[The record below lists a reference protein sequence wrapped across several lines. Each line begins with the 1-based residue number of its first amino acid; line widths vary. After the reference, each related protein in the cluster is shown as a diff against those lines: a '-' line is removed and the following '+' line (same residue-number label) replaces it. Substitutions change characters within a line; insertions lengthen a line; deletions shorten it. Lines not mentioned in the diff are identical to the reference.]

1 MKIIVDAMGGD
12 NAPFEIVK
20 GAISAAKE
28 FNAHI
33 ILTGRVEEILRCI
46 EKMGLKEL
54 PAGVEIANAT
64 EVIEMDEEPVMAYRK
79 KKDSSMTVGLNMLKE
94 GQGDAMVS
102 AGSTG
107 ALLSGATLVVKRIPG
122 VKRAALAPILPNADK
137 GVMLIDCGANVECT
151 PQYLLQFAYMGS
163 CYTEF
168 VRGIK
173 SPRIGLLNN
182 GTEKTKGTQLQIETY
197 ELLEE
202 AHAAGKLN
210 FIGNVEAKDVMH
222 GVCDVVVCDGYSGN
236 VLLKATEGAASF
248 VMKEIKKTLTANI
261 KTKIAALLV
270 KKEVYDLKERMSAD
284 KVGGTALLGI
294 SKPVIKAHGSSNA
307 DAIKSAIRQA
317 ITAANSNMAEILE
330 KNIAE

>member
-1 MKIIVDAMGGD
+1 
-12 NAPFEIVK
+12 
-20 GAISAAKE
+20 
-28 FNAHI
+28 
-33 ILTGRVEEILRCI
+33 
-46 EKMGLKEL
+46 
-54 PAGVEIANAT
+54 
-64 EVIEMDEEPVMAYRK
+64 
-79 KKDSSMTVGLNMLKE
+79 MTVGLNMLKE

-202 AHAAGKLN
+202 AHTAGKLN

>member
-79 KKDSSMTVGLNMLKE
+79 KKDSSMTVGLNMLEE

-122 VKRAALAPILPNADK
+122 VKRAALAPILPNAAG

-202 AHAAGKLN
+202 AHTAGKLN

>member
-54 PAGVEIANAT
+54 PTGVEIANAT

-202 AHAAGKLN
+202 AHTAGKLN

>member
-20 GAISAAKE
+20 GAVMAAKE
-28 FNAHI
+28 FDTHI

-46 EKMGLKEL
+46 EKLGLKDL
-54 PAGVEIANAT
+54 PGGVEIANAT

-79 KKDSSMTVGLNMLKE
+79 KKDSSMTVGLNMLRD

-122 VKRAALAPILPNADK
+122 VKRAALAPILPNAAG

-151 PQYLLQFAYMGS
+151 PQYLLQFAYMGA

-168 VRGIK
+168 VRGVK

-182 GTEKTKGTQLQIETY
+182 GTEKTKGTQLQIDTY

-202 AHAAGKLN
+202 ACTAGKLN

-248 VMKEIKKTLTANI
+248 VMKEIKKTLTSSF
-261 KTKIAALLV
+261 KTKMAAPLV
-270 KKEVYDLKERMSAD
+270 RKEVYDLKERMSAD
-284 KVGGTALLGI
+284 KIGGTALLGI

-307 DAIKSAIRQA
+307 AAIKSAIRQA
-317 ITAANSNMAEILE
+317 IDAANSNMAEILQ

>member
-28 FNAHI
+28 FDAHI

-202 AHAAGKLN
+202 AHTAGKLN

>member
-20 GAISAAKE
+20 GAVMAAKE
-28 FNAHI
+28 FDTHI

-46 EKMGLKEL
+46 EKLGLKDL
-54 PAGVEIANAT
+54 PGGVEIANAT

-79 KKDSSMTVGLNMLKE
+79 KKDSSMTVGLNMLRD

-122 VKRAALAPILPNADK
+122 VKRAALAPILPNAAG

-151 PQYLLQFAYMGS
+151 PQYLLQFAYMGA

-168 VRGIK
+168 VRGVK

-182 GTEKTKGTQLQIETY
+182 GTEKTKGTQLQIDTY

-202 AHAAGKLN
+202 ARTAGKLN

-248 VMKEIKKTLTANI
+248 VMKEIKKTLTSSF
-261 KTKIAALLV
+261 KTKMAALLV
-270 KKEVYDLKERMSAD
+270 RKEVYDLKERMSAD
-284 KVGGTALLGI
+284 KIGGTALLGI

-307 DAIKSAIRQA
+307 AAIKSAIRQA
-317 ITAANSNMAEILE
+317 IDAANSNMAEILQ

>member
-1 MKIIVDAMGGD
+1 MQPYIGC
-12 NAPFEIVK
+12 PFEIVK

-28 FNAHI
+28 FSAHI

-137 GVMLIDCGANVECT
+137 G
-151 PQYLLQFAYMGS
+151 
-163 CYTEF
+163 
-168 VRGIK
+168 
-173 SPRIGLLNN
+173 
-182 GTEKTKGTQLQIETY
+182 
-197 ELLEE
+197 
-202 AHAAGKLN
+202 
-210 FIGNVEAKDVMH
+210 
-222 GVCDVVVCDGYSGN
+222 
-236 VLLKATEGAASF
+236 AASPLRYRALPYSPF
-248 VMKEIKKTLTANI
+248 HGFPDMFRLRDYAMVVPPRPARASFAISMEVMMAWRPFPAFMKSMEASI
-261 KTKIAALLV
+261 
-270 KKEVYDLKERMSAD
+270 
-284 KVGGTALLGI
+284 LG
-294 SKPVIKAHGSSNA
+294 SMEP
-307 DAIKSAIRQA
+307 
-317 ITAANSNMAEILE
+317 AE
-330 KNIAE
+330 NWPSFA

>member
-20 GAISAAKE
+20 GAVMAAKE
-28 FNAHI
+28 LDTHI

-46 EKMGLKEL
+46 EKLGLKDL
-54 PAGVEIANAT
+54 PGGVEIANAT

-79 KKDSSMTVGLNMLKE
+79 KKDSSMTVGLNMLRD

-122 VKRAALAPILPNADK
+122 VKRAALAPILPNAAG

-151 PQYLLQFAYMGS
+151 PQYLLQFAYMGA

-168 VRGIK
+168 VRGVK

-182 GTEKTKGTQLQIETY
+182 GTEKTKGTQLQIDTY

-202 AHAAGKLN
+202 ARTAGKLN

-248 VMKEIKKTLTANI
+248 VMKEIKKTLTSSF
-261 KTKIAALLV
+261 KTKMAALLV
-270 KKEVYDLKERMSAD
+270 RKEVYDLKERMSAD
-284 KVGGTALLGI
+284 KIGGTALLGI

-307 DAIKSAIRQA
+307 AAIKSAIRQA
-317 ITAANSNMAEILE
+317 IDAANSNMAEILQ